1 MVIRAGARLLTMLN
15 WRTGVEPGT
24 RCTESDLYC
33 MEDDD
38 DDDDEDDDDDD
49 EEADDD
55 DDDDDDDEG
64 DDDDPCRR
72 CLCCDQYNY

>member
-38 DDDDEDDDDDD
+38 DDDDEEEDD
-49 EEADDD
+49 
-55 DDDDDDDEG
+55 

-72 CLCCDQYNY
+72 CLCCDQQNY